1 MQAHIEKFRLLNMTI
16 TSNSGIRAQDVTSV
30 IGKVARNIYGRD
42 LAFDFVR
49 AQWDELSK
57 V

>member
-1 MQAHIEKFRLLNMTI
+1 MTI

-30 IGKVARNIYGRD
+30 IRSVARNVYGRD

-49 AQWDELSK
+49 AQWGELSK